1 MALAC
6 SLGMKANSDK
16 PDFKNLRVLPSG
28 FQVAIMRDRKS
39 VTRHFAGLTPESY
52 IAAIEHRDRLLRTL
66 PPKNTTLF

>member
-1 MALAC
+1 
-6 SLGMKANSDK
+6 MKKQKVK

-52 IAAIEHRDRLLRTL
+52 IAAIEHRDRLLRKL
-66 PPKNTTLF
+66 PPKANSLF